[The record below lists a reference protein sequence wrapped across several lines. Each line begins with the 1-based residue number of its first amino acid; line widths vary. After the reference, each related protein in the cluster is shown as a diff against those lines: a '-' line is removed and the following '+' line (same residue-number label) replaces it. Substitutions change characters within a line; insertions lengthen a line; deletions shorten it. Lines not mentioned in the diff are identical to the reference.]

1 MSGLPTEV
9 LEVRSYPGGGREV
22 ASVDDETQRY
32 SLWTGPAPSPTP
44 RHPAL
49 GRLVGAASCEG
60 SPVWLEDRASGPL
73 LSEVETLGVETLARV
88 MLDLASGLAA
98 LHGSGLSHGA
108 VGPDRVVLRPS
119 GGAQLFGASTS
130 GSSRADVTALR
141 EWMLTAWPGDAPA
154 PPDPG
159 PDEPA
164 SVLAESLEGWLAWH
178 LPDTQVDHRPPPGPT
193 VPEMALV
200 LILEPVP
207 EISHLDEVVVD
218 LGPEPAGETSTG
230 SGTVG
235 GLSDH
240 TRPASARFGASPRRQ
255 DLVGRLSAFADARPD
270 PERFGDKEGRPSNV
284 IKGLIADEPL
294 DPLPLPDGVPPL
306 GQALDPPVIHEV
318 ERTATGDSTAT
329 RVTALTEIVSRRA
342 LGITL
347 AGSVIVITGVGALVW
362 LLLQS

>member
-1 MSGLPTEV
+1 M
-9 LEVRSYPGGGREV
+9 
-22 ASVDDETQRY
+22 
-32 SLWTGPAPSPTP
+32 
-44 RHPAL
+44 
-49 GRLVGAASCEG
+49 
-60 SPVWLEDRASGPL
+60 
-73 LSEVETLGVETLARV
+73 
-88 MLDLASGLAA
+88 
-98 LHGSGLSHGA
+98 
-108 VGPDRVVLRPS
+108 
-119 GGAQLFGASTS
+119 
-130 GSSRADVTALR
+130 
-141 EWMLTAWPGDAPA
+141 
-154 PPDPG
+154 
-159 PDEPA
+159 
-164 SVLAESLEGWLAWH
+164 LAESLEGWLSWH
-178 LPDTQVDHRPPPGPT
+178 LPDTQVDHRPPPGPA

-200 LILEPVP
+200 MVLEPVP

-218 LGPEPAGETSTG
+218 LGPEPMGETSSGT
-230 SGTVG
+230 GTVG

-318 ERTATGDSTAT
+318 ERTATGDSTVT
-329 RVTALTEIVSRRA
+329 RVTALTEIVSRQA
-342 LGITL
+342 LGVTL